1 MKPTLPQVK
10 RILKKAN
17 PGSEIKVSWDKRPF
31 ENRGGWYARVKV
43 EAAGY
48 RTRVMSVLAD
58 NDGCLVK

>member
-17 PGSEIKVSWDKRPF
+17 PGSGLKVSWDKKPF
-31 ENRGGWYARVKV
+31 ENGDGWYARVKV

-58 NDGCLVK
+58 SRGCLVK